1 LHLFIELLTL
11 VFFLACV
18 AHSVLLRG
26 RTGLAFF
33 GVLLLLGFLR
43 ENFVVLRDI
52 LYGFA
57 PLHLRLG
64 RTPLIA
70 AIIWGYSIY
79 AAVVWAETVT
89 GESLEGPRDPDAPRR
104 PTARFLALVAF
115 FMMALACFYEPFLAL
130 IHMARWQPGTR
141 ATLGVPWI
149 ALVGYPALAV
159 PFLFLWSWALR
170 RSTRPAARAAT
181 LLLVLPLLALG
192 HALGL
197 QALKNALEW

>member
-1 LHLFIELLTL
+1 MHFFIELLTL

-18 AHSVLLRG
+18 AHAVLLRG

-33 GVLLLLGFLR
+33 GAMLLLGFLR
-43 ENFVVLRDI
+43 ENFVALRDI

-64 RTPLIA
+64 RAPLIA

-79 AAVVWAETVT
+79 AAAVWAETVT
-89 GESLEGPRDPDAPRR
+89 GEPLEGPRDPDAPR
-104 PTARFLALVAF
+104 PTARFLVLVAL

-159 PFLFLWSWALR
+159 PFLLLWSWAMR
-170 RSTRPAARAAT
+170 WSARPATRAAT
-181 LLLVLPLLALG
+181 LLLILPLLALG

-197 QALKNALEW
+197 QALKNALGW

>member
-1 LHLFIELLTL
+1 VHLFVELLTL

-18 AHSVLLRG
+18 AHAFRFRG

-33 GVLLLLGFLR
+33 GAMLLLGFLR
-43 ENFVVLRDI
+43 ENFVTLRDI

-64 RTPLIA
+64 RAPLIA

-79 AAVVWAETVT
+79 AAVVWTEAVT
-89 GESLEGPRDPDAPRR
+89 GEPLEGPRR
-104 PTARFLALVAF
+104 PTARFLLLAAL

-149 ALVGYPALAV
+149 AVVGYPALAV
-159 PFLFLWSWALR
+159 PFLLLWSGTLR
-170 RSTRPAARAAT
+170 RSARPGTRAAT
-181 LLLVLPLLALG
+181 LLLVLPPLALG

-197 QALKNALEW
+197 QALKDALGW